1 MDETMINNLIQIG
14 TITAVDTANRAL
26 VRVQLDERVTDWFPY
41 LMISNSHIKTWIPP
55 KVGEQVVVLSPY
67 GEGDDGVVIGSIF
80 NKDQKEPTAANDH
93 TSVIEFSDGTVITYD
108 TTAKALTINAS
119 GSIAITAP
127 SGITVTANTAI
138 TGNVTIT
145 GNLTV
150 SGAITDEKGSLTTH
164 IHSGVMVGPSNTE
177 ARP

>member
-1 MDETMINNLIQIG
+1 MLDNLIQIG
-14 TITAVDTANRAL
+14 TITAVDTENRAL
-26 VRVQLDERVTDWFPY
+26 VRVQIHERVTDWFPY
-41 LMISNSHIKTWIPP
+41 KMLANSHIKIWTPP
-55 KVGEQVVVLSPY
+55 HVGEQVIVLSPY

-80 NKDQKEPTAANDH
+80 NKDLKEPTAANDH

-119 GSIAITAP
+119 GSVAITAP
-127 SGITVTANTAI
+127 SGASI
-138 TGNVTIT
+138 TGNVTVT

-150 SGAITDEKGSLTTH
+150 SGTITDEKGSLSSH
-164 IHSGVMVGPSNTE
+164 VHSGVMSGPSNTG